1 MEELDIQN
9 KDASITDYIKTRE
22 KGIVATSFVGIG
34 GNVLLVA
41 IKAVV
46 GFLAGSISLIMDA
59 LNNLTD
65 ALSSIITIIGTK
77 LSNKKP
83 DRKHP
88 YGHGRIEYLTAT
100 IIGAIILFAGGMAIY
115 ESIVSIVD
123 YFSTKIMPNYTVVAL
138 ILIGVGIIIKL
149 GIGLFYRIQAKKLN
163 SDTLKASATDALF
176 DVALSLGT
184 LVSAIVALYANVYIE
199 GYVGIVIGLFIL
211 KSGFG
216 IIRES
221 LSLIIG
227 IRIDDETTTKIKE
240 DIASVDGVY
249 GVYDLILNNYGTNK
263 YIGSVHIAVKEDLH
277 AQDIMTLEKKIS
289 GMMYLKYN
297 MIMTVG
303 VYAENISSP
312 IAKEIKEYLDELTS
326 ENDNILST
334 HGFYINEEE
343 KFVFYDIVISFD
355 DKTPQDT
362 CDGIKEKLKEKFPE
376 YKYICNIDYDY

>member
-1 MEELDIQN
+1 MEELDFEKQDIN
-9 KDASITDYIKTRE
+9 VDKLVKARE
-22 KGIVATSFVGIG
+22 KGIVGTSLVGIG

-115 ESIVSIVD
+115 ESIVSIVN
-123 YFSTKIMPNYTVVAL
+123 YFSTKIMPNYTVIAL
-138 ILIGVGIIIKL
+138 VLIGVGIIIKL
-149 GIGLFYRIQAKKLN
+149 GIGIFYRISAKKLH

-184 LVSAIVALYANVYIE
+184 LVSAIVALYGHFYIE
-199 GYVGIVIGLFIL
+199 GYVGIIIGLFIL

-216 IIRES
+216 IIKES

-227 IRIDDETTTKIKE
+227 IRIDDETTKKVKE
-240 DIASVDGVY
+240 DIAQFDEVK

-263 YIGSVHIAVKEDLH
+263 YIGSVHIAVRDDMN
-277 AQDIMTLEKKIS
+277 AQEVMVLEKKIA
-289 GMMYLKYN
+289 GHMYFKYN

-303 VYAENISSP
+303 VYADNTSTELSKNMK
-312 IAKEIKEYLDELTS
+312 ADLDELTK
-326 ENDNILST
+326 DKPHILQT
-334 HGFYINEEE
+334 HGFYVNEDE
-343 KFVFYDIVISFD
+343 KIVFFDLVIDFD
-355 DKTPQDT
+355 DKDPHGT
-362 CDGIKEKLKEKFPE
+362 CDSVKNALKEKYPD
-376 YKYICNIDYDY
+376 YNYIVNIDYDY

>member
-9 KDASITDYIKTRE
+9 KDVSLTDYSKARE

-184 LVSAIVALYANVYIE
+184 LVSAIVALYGHFYIE

-227 IRIDDETTTKIKE
+227 IRIDDETTTKIKV
-240 DIASVDGVY
+240 DIASIDGVY

-263 YIGSVHIAVKEDLH
+263 YIGSVHIAVKEDLN

-312 IAKEIKEYLDELTS
+312 VAKEIKSYLDELTS
-326 ENDNILST
+326 ENENILST

>member
-1 MEELDIQN
+1 MEELDFEKQDIN
-9 KDASITDYIKTRE
+9 VDKLVKARE
-22 KGIVATSFVGIG
+22 KGIVGTSLVGIG

-115 ESIVSIVD
+115 ESIVSIVN

-138 ILIGVGIIIKL
+138 VLIGVGIIIKL
-149 GIGLFYRIQAKKLN
+149 GIGIFYRISAKKLH

-184 LVSAIVALYANVYIE
+184 LVSAIVALYGHFYIE
-199 GYVGIVIGLFIL
+199 GYVGIIIGLFIL

-216 IIRES
+216 IIKES

-227 IRIDDETTTKIKE
+227 IRIDDETTKKVKE
-240 DIASVDGVY
+240 DIAQFDEVK

-263 YIGSVHIAVKEDLH
+263 YIGSVHIAVRDDMN
-277 AQDIMTLEKKIS
+277 AQEVMVLEKKIA
-289 GMMYLKYN
+289 GHMYFKYN

-303 VYAENISSP
+303 VYADNTSTELSKNMK
-312 IAKEIKEYLDELTS
+312 ADLDELTK
-326 ENDNILST
+326 DKPHILQT
-334 HGFYINEEE
+334 HGFYVNEDE
-343 KFVFYDIVISFD
+343 KIVFFDLVIDFD
-355 DKTPQDT
+355 DKDPHGT
-362 CDGIKEKLKEKFPE
+362 CDSVKNALKEKYPD
-376 YKYICNIDYDY
+376 YNYIVNIDYDY

>member
-9 KDASITDYIKTRE
+9 KDVSLTDYTKARE
-22 KGIVATSFVGIG
+22 KGIVGTSIVGIG

-123 YFSTKIMPNYTVVAL
+123 YFSTKVMPNYTVVAL
-138 ILIGVGIIIKL
+138 VLIGVGIVIKL

-184 LVSAIVALYANVYIE
+184 LVSAIVALYGHFYIE

-227 IRIDDETTTKIKE
+227 IRIDDETTTKIKV
-240 DIASVDGVY
+240 DIASIDGVY

-263 YIGSVHIAVKEDLH
+263 YIGSVHIAVKEDLN

-312 IAKEIKEYLDELTS
+312 VAKEIKSYLDELTS
-326 ENDNILST
+326 ENENILST

>member
-1 MEELDIQN
+1 MEELDLEKQDIN
-9 KDASITDYIKTRE
+9 VDKLVKARE
-22 KGIVATSFVGIG
+22 KGIVGTSLVGIG

-115 ESIVSIVD
+115 ESIVPIVN
-123 YFSTKIMPNYTVVAL
+123 YFSTKIMPNYTVIAL
-138 ILIGVGIIIKL
+138 VLIGVGIIIKL
-149 GIGLFYRIQAKKLN
+149 GIGIFYRISARKLH

-184 LVSAIVALYANVYIE
+184 LVSAIVALYGHFYIE
-199 GYVGIVIGLFIL
+199 GYVGIIIGLFIL

-216 IIRES
+216 IIKES

-227 IRIDDETTTKIKE
+227 IRIDDETTKKIKE
-240 DIASVDGVY
+240 DIAQFDEVK

-263 YIGSVHIAVKEDLH
+263 YIGSVHIAVRDDMN
-277 AQDIMTLEKKIS
+277 AQEVMVLEKKIA
-289 GMMYLKYN
+289 GHMYFKYN

-303 VYAENISSP
+303 VYADNTSTDLSKSMK
-312 IAKEIKEYLDELTS
+312 ADLDELTK
-326 ENDNILST
+326 DKPHILQT
-334 HGFYINEEE
+334 HGFYVNEDE
-343 KFVFYDIVISFD
+343 KIVFFDLVIDFD
-355 DKTPQDT
+355 DKDPHGT
-362 CDGIKEKLKEKFPE
+362 CDSVKNALKEKYPD
-376 YKYICNIDYDY
+376 YNYIVNIDYDY

>member
-1 MEELDIQN
+1 MEELEKQDVN
-9 KDASITDYIKTRE
+9 LENLVKARE
-22 KGIVATSFVGIG
+22 KGIVGTSLVGIG
-34 GNVLLVA
+34 GNVVLVA
-41 IKAVV
+41 IKAVI
-46 GFLAGSISLIMDA
+46 GFLAGSIAMIMDA

-115 ESIVSIVD
+115 ESIMSIIE
-123 YFSTKIMPNYTVVAL
+123 YFSTKVMPNYTTISL
-138 ILIGVGIIIKL
+138 IIIGVAILIKL
-149 GIGLFYRIQAKKLN
+149 GIGLFYRISAKKLN

-184 LVSAIVALYANVYIE
+184 LMSAIVALYAHTYIE

-211 KSGFG
+211 RSGFS
-216 IIRES
+216 IIKES

-227 IRIDDETTTKIKE
+227 VRMDDETTKKIKE
-240 DIASVDGVY
+240 DISKVDGVQ

-263 YIGSVHIAVKEDLH
+263 YIGSVHIAVKDDLD
-277 AQDIMTLEKKIS
+277 AQQIMIIEKNIS
-289 GMMYLKYN
+289 GMIYLKYN

-303 VYAENISSP
+303 IYAENNNSP
-312 IAKEIKEYLDELTS
+312 MAKDIKAYLDEIT
-326 ENDNILST
+326 EGNPNILST
-334 HGFYINEEE
+334 HGFYINEQE
-343 KFVFYDIVISFD
+343 KYVFYDLVVSFD

-362 CDGIKEKLKEKFPE
+362 CDLVINKLKDKFPE
-376 YKYICNIDYDY
+376 YRYICNIDYDY

>member
-9 KDASITDYIKTRE
+9 KDVSLTDYSKARE

-184 LVSAIVALYANVYIE
+184 LVSAIVALYGHFYIE

-227 IRIDDETTTKIKE
+227 IRIDDETTTKIKV
-240 DIASVDGVY
+240 DIASIDGVY

-263 YIGSVHIAVKEDLH
+263 YIGSVHIAVKEDLN

-312 IAKEIKEYLDELTS
+312 VAKEIKAYLDELTS
-326 ENDNILST
+326 ENENILST